1 MRARMAHDYRQ
12 RCAPA
17 LISRT
22 PPHTPH
28 RADQAR
34 SARGDLTVP
43 FEVLHRALVFLRLGA
58 RFESAEISAPAR
70 FRIGFS

>member
-28 RADQAR
+28 RPTKRDR
-34 SARGDLTVP
+34 RGDLTVP